1 MTQPSWKPSMTIM
14 DLIRQ
19 LGQQP
24 QYSPQN
30 EVEPQYQTP
39 NMQPW
44 QIEMALRRQGKDL
57 GEGLYGRIPQG
68 TTASGNTPLAQTGP
82 PAPQLGAP
90 GGMQPRLMALAQQI
104 LQAGSWQGR
113 PVASP
118 EEALA
123 IASQLMAGVQAGGPG
138 NVPAGPYQRPMQPQ
152 QGPSFVPPRGLA
164 GTQNVQLPGPSR
176 GEDYYNQGRIDFSKQ
191 PPPGTTNLY
200 DLVRW
205 GQDPNVRFQNFTPPG
220 LPGSQIPSRGM
231 VEPMGRMPQE
241 PTANGTV
248 PRTRVSAQPAGRP
261 SSMILSDALK
271 KAIAEAQA
279 RRQQGKNQKQ
289 KARQAI
295 NPYRAK

>member
-1 MTQPSWKPSMTIM
+1 M
-14 DLIRQ
+14 
-19 LGQQP
+19 
-24 QYSPQN
+24 
-30 EVEPQYQTP
+30 
-39 NMQPW
+39 
-44 QIEMALRRQGKDL
+44 
-57 GEGLYGRIPQG
+57 
-68 TTASGNTPLAQTGP
+68 
-82 PAPQLGAP
+82 
-90 GGMQPRLMALAQQI
+90 
-104 LQAGSWQGR
+104 
-113 PVASP
+113 
-118 EEALA
+118 
-123 IASQLMAGVQAGGPG
+123 
-138 NVPAGPYQRPMQPQ
+138 
-152 QGPSFVPPRGLA
+152 
-164 GTQNVQLPGPSR
+164 QLPAPSR

-261 SSMILSDALK
+261 SSMILSDALR